1 MRSFCTVVVS
11 TSVTRNIL
19 LLFGQTIFNGYTEIF
34 NGFDLELII
43 YDQIYYNLTIGIKKT

>member
-1 MRSFCTVVVS
+1 M
-11 TSVTRNIL
+11 
-19 LLFGQTIFNGYTEIF
+19 NGYTEIF